1 MDKLQKTARGLDV
14 VFKILAILAILSI
27 IILIAINVIGLAVG
41 YEKLYEP
48 QNAAFIITAGGIRI
62 DAKDLGT
69 PQQIGRF
76 ILMLSLS
83 AAIGLAAICYGIRII
98 RHILA
103 PMKKGQ
109 PFSQGISGDF
119 KKLGWFVIVYGVVA
133 NAFDLFIKNILALQ
147 LLPVMADGP
156 VTVGIEHH
164 LDPTFLI
171 IAFILFLCS
180 YIFRYGEELQT
191 LSDETV

>member
-1 MDKLQKTARGLDV
+1 MEQMKRTARGLDV
-14 VFKILAILAILSI
+14 VFKILAILAIVG
-27 IILIAINVIGLAVG
+27 IAILAVINIAGFAIG
-41 YEKLYEP
+41 YDKLYEP
-48 QNAAFIITAGGIRI
+48 KAVSFTISTQGYHI

-69 PQQIGRF
+69 PQQIGSF

-83 AAIGLAAICYGIRII
+83 AAVSLAAVWYGIRII

-103 PMKKGQ
+103 PMKEGK
-109 PFSQGISGDF
+109 PFSQGISSDF
-119 KKLGWFVIVYGVVA
+119 KKLGWFVIIYGIIYNV
-133 NAFDLFIKNILALQ
+133 FDLFIKNQLAFR

-156 VTVGIEHH
+156 VTVGIEHR

-191 LSDETV
+191 LSDETI